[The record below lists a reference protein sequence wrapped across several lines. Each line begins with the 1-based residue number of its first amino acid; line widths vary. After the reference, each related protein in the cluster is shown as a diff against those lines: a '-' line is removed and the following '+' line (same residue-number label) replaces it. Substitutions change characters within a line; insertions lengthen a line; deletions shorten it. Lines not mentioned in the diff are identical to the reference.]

1 MIFNFTNVNER
12 FQQNNT
18 IYNTQPYNLT
28 TLNFTIN
35 NNETSFANEQSYCLN
50 RINNTLNNSA
60 FVDDNINHN
69 LDISIQASHQPSVIP
84 SMNPT
89 HRKFIF
95 QGNNQKNKNPS
106 SNRLLNWNEEY
117 QNIIQK
123 KKENDR
129 FYFIKILNPFPQEV
143 LELDQEDQNQNFD
156 NQACK
161 QQNLN
166 EKVDDN
172 DPQSQNDQIE
182 NEQNIVDL
190 QNQEIKQIENKKYV
204 EMKQSKFFKNQK
216 KKQKQQ
222 KVIQNT
228 HLQDKVEEEDAQKEI
243 DESVEEEKENI
254 SQLNEIQAKNIQVLQ
269 KNQVKE
275 INIQQSNEKDKFEMP
290 INVTTINQQEMS
302 IPNKNSEKIY
312 QNSKQQ
318 NLLSKILKSGTFQQ
332 NEVDSPQ
339 NKGVNTLEKNKTQQK
354 EMRKTLKQFF
364 SYSDL
369 IPIELKTTSKWKI
382 SRLKRFLF
390 STELSSCKFAK
401 LIYQGK
407 ELKDLDMIYDYKI
420 LPGHTIQA
428 VLQKEEIL
436 SQFYTNSE
444 RRRLGLN
451 QVFPENL
458 IQASGDDP
466 RMLLPQHNQGQ
477 NYQNFRQSS
486 QIQQQLVREQQQ
498 RNIFSIMNQQGF
510 DKLKDQ
516 HNISDKDIIVQR
528 IFFHGKAQ
536 LARDNYQNMSDLM
549 AREEKWL
556 YGNFRKVDSYS
567 KFRSYDFK
575 KEQNFPYSQSF
586 LRDMSNS
593 NQESQS
599 SNQENHQEKQK
610 LSTHFIQFACGTL
623 LGYIIGL
630 FLFLLLFFKI
640 DVCTIS
646 RTFIYSILIGIIMKS
661 FYLSYQFVFND
672 QIILFI

>member
-1 MIFNFTNVNER
+1 MIFNFTNINDRV
-12 FQQNNT
+12 QQTNN
-18 IYNTQPYNLT
+18 INSTQPFNLT

-35 NNETSFANEQSYCLN
+35 NNETSFANEQSYCIN
-50 RINNTLNNSA
+50 RINNTLNNSI
-60 FVDDNINHN
+60 FIDDHNNQN
-69 LDISIQASHQPSVIP
+69 LDLSIQASHQPSAIP

-95 QGNNQKNKNPS
+95 QGNNQKSKNPS

-117 QNIIQK
+117 QKIIHNK
-123 KKENDR
+123 EENDR
-129 FYFIKILNPFPQEV
+129 FYFIKIINPFPQDV
-143 LELDQEDQNQNFD
+143 LELDQEDQNQNVD

-161 QQNLN
+161 QQDFN
-166 EKVDDN
+166 ENVDN
-172 DPQSQNDQIE
+172 CDPRCQNNQIE
-182 NEQNIVDL
+182 NIQNIDDI
-190 QNQEIKQIENKKYV
+190 QSQEIRQNENKKNV
-204 EMKQSKFFKNQK
+204 QLNQSKFFKNQK
-216 KKQKQQ
+216 KQKNLIKQSQNDQ
-222 KVIQNT
+222 IQNKLEET
-228 HLQDKVEEEDAQKEI
+228 DFQNENVESE
-243 DESVEEEKENI
+243 EEEKENVC
-254 SQLNEIQAKNIQVLQ
+254 QQNEIQAKNIQIVQ
-269 KNQVKE
+269 ANQEKE
-275 INIQQSNEKDKFEMP
+275 INIEQSFEICKFESSKNDSQM
-290 INVTTINQQEMS
+290 NKQKLTI
-302 IPNKNSEKIY
+302 KKKKGEKIE
-312 QNSKQQ
+312 QIIKQQ
-318 NLLSKILKSGTFQQ
+318 NMLSKILKSNTFQQ
-332 NEVDSPQ
+332 SEVDSPQ

-369 IPIELKTTSKWKI
+369 IPIELKTTSKWKV

-428 VLQKEEIL
+428 VLQKEDIL

-451 QVFPENL
+451 QVFP
-458 IQASGDDP
+458 QSQVQGSGDDP
-466 RMLLPQHNQGQ
+466 RMLLPQSNQGQ

-486 QIQQQLVREQQQ
+486 QIQQQLIREQQQ

-528 IFFHGKAQ
+528 VFFHGKAQ

-556 YGNFRKVDSYS
+556 YTNFRKVDSYS

-575 KEQNFPYSQSF
+575 KEQNFPYNQAF
-586 LRDMSNS
+586 LRDISNS
-593 NQESQS
+593 NQESQN
-599 SNQENHQEKQK
+599 SNQESHQDKQK
-610 LSTHFIQFACGTL
+610 ISTHFIQFVCGTL

-646 RTFIYSILIGIIMKS
+646 KTFIYSILIGITMKS